1 MYKSSKQRKQNIKVR
16 ARMPYLRGRMC
27 RRDRGVCSSPRERGR
42 RGQRRQNIC
51 NNLISSVLIKNNLIS
66 VAQKNVSQPAYS
78 LQLLSYEAWKPRS
91 LCFPTRH
98 PSPCFSF
105 FSLKSS
111 SFQSFEPSASTP
123 PSPPSL
129 SLICVA

>member
-27 RRDRGVCSSPRERGR
+27 RRDRGCAALPENEVGEGKEDK
-42 RGQRRQNIC
+42 
-51 NNLISSVLIKNNLIS
+51 IS
-66 VAQKNVSQPAYS
+66 AYS
-78 LQLLSYEAWKPRS
+78 LQLLSYEAWEPRS

-105 FSLKSS
+105 FSLQSS
-111 SFQSFEPSASTP
+111 SFESFENFCFY
-123 PSPPSL
+123 PSL
-129 SLICVA
+129 YSKSPH